1 MEEAKHKGTP
11 DSNVNKTEEQDGKDK
26 AAGAETN
33 DTGNEFTNVSEVGQQ
48 NEQHKEDEAG
58 QDKET
63 LGDNYWD
70 SVADDVAAGYKT
82 EDDENSILNEDQLPD
97 DNERGDTTSE

>member
-1 MEEAKHKGTP
+1 MDEAKDKETAF
-11 DSNVNKTEEQDGKDK
+11 SNVNQVREQNEKNK

-33 DTGNEFTNVSEVGQQ
+33 EAENEFTNVSEVGQQ

-82 EDDENSILNEDQLPD
+82 KDDENSILNEDQLPD